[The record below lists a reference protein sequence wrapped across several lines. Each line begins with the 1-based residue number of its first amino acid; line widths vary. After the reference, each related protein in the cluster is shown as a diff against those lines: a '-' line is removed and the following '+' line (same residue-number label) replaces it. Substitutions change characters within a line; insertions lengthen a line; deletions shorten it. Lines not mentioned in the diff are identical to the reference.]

1 MSDTFLFAKSSIDI
15 SLLLKMANRHGLIS
29 GATGTGKTV
38 SLQVMAESFS
48 KAGVPV
54 FMADV
59 KGDLA
64 GMSKKGGDHSKVQE
78 RVAELKLD
86 DFNPQSFP
94 VTFWD
99 IYGEKGHPVRT
110 TISEMGPLLISRLL
124 NLNDTQTG
132 TLSLIFK
139 IADDNGLLLLDLKDL
154 RSMIQFVGENASDY
168 NLEYGRVS
176 KASLGAIQRN
186 LLNLETAG
194 GKKLFSEPALIID
207 DLLQSDEKG
216 RGMINI
222 LAADKLINSPKIYGT
237 FLLWL
242 LSELFEIMPEVG
254 DPEKPKL
261 VFFFDEAH
269 LLFDDAPK
277 VLVDKIEQVVRLI
290 RSKGI
295 GIFFVT
301 QNPIDIPDDILG
313 QLGNRVNH
321 ALRAFTPKDQKNIK
335 AVAQTFRSNPDL
347 DVEAALIELE
357 VGEALVSF
365 LNEDGAP
372 GVVER
377 AMVCPPESQI
387 GPVSDIER
395 KEMIKNSIVYGVYED
410 EIDSESAY
418 EVLKKRVEK
427 IKANAL
433 EAAPKKRG
441 RPKDDLLDTFVKSA
455 TRSMGNTL
463 GRTIVRGVL
472 GSILGK

>member
-1 MSDTFLFAKSSIDI
+1 MSESFLFAKSSIDI
-15 SLLLKMANRHGLIS
+15 TLLLKMANRHGLIS

-38 SLQVMAESFS
+38 SLQVMAEAFS

-59 KGDLA
+59 KGDLS
-64 GMSKKGGDHSKVQE
+64 GMSMKGGDHIKVQE
-78 RVAELKLD
+78 RVAELKLED
-86 DFNPQSFP
+86 YSPQSFP

-132 TLSLIFK
+132 ALSLIFK

-154 RSMIQFVGENASDY
+154 RAMIQFVGDNASDF

-194 GKKLFSEPALIID
+194 GEKLFSEPALVLD
-207 DLLQSDEKG
+207 DMLQSDEHG

-254 DPEKPKL
+254 DPDKPKL

-269 LLFDDAPK
+269 LLFEDAPK
-277 VLVDKIEQVVRLI
+277 VLVEKIEQVVRLI

-295 GIFFVT
+295 GVFFIT
-301 QNPIDIPDDILG
+301 QNPMDLPDDVLG

-335 AVAQTFRSNPDL
+335 AAAQTFRNNPL
-347 DVEAALIELE
+347 LNVETVLIELE
-357 VGEALVSF
+357 VGEALISF

-372 GVVER
+372 SVVER
-377 AMVCPPESQI
+377 ALVRPPESQI
-387 GPVSDIER
+387 GPITATER
-395 KEMIKNSIVYGVYED
+395 QALIKQSLVYGVYED

-427 IKANAL
+427 IKA
-433 EAAPKKRG
+433 EAIKTAPKKRG